1 MADAWVE
8 LIKMAQSLLAAL
20 IGGCLV
26 LLGGWLADRRKNR
39 AEDIARER
47 RQRALLTGMFAVRND
62 IATRLTE
69 WQDDGLLSRLEP
81 LRTAQAYV
89 HRMIDKT
96 PGESEILMITVI
108 EIGLKLDALLATLDR
123 RSTDPSLKTSQ
134 GLAKLVSLQVDELAA
149 SLEQFD
155 IITSQELM
163 VLSDDD
169 LAAFPG
175 FSDREAVR
183 DKPNNSPKA

>member
-1 MADAWVE
+1 MSTPDNTWLEV
-8 LIKMAQSLLAAL
+8 IKIGQAL
-20 IGGCLV
+20 VGTVLGGGLV

-39 AEDIARER
+39 AEDAARAR
-47 RQRALLTGMFAVRND
+47 QQRALLTGMFAVRNH

-69 WQDDGLLSRLEP
+69 WDADGLLSRLEP

-108 EIGLKLDALLATLDR
+108 EIGLKLDALIATLDR
-123 RSTDPSLKTSQ
+123 RSTDPSLKSPQ
-134 GLAKLVSLQVDELAA
+134 GLAQLITLQAEELTA

-155 IITSQELM
+155 IITGQELI

-169 LAAFPG
+169 LAQFPG
-175 FSDREAVR
+175 SSISADEKQHA
-183 DKPNNSPKA
+183 PKK

>member
-26 LLGGWLADRRKNR
+26 LLGGWLSDRRKNR

-47 RQRALLTGMFAVRND
+47 RQRALLTGMFAVRNH

-123 RSTDPSLKTSQ
+123 RSTDPSLKTSE

-169 LAAFPG
+169 LTAFPG